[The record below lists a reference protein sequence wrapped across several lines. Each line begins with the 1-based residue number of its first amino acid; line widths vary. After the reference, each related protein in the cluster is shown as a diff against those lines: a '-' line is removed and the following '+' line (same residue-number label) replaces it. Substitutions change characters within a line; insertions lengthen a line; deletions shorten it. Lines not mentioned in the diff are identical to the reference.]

1 AQQLRRPKKL
11 QPAHLPRMAQSTRS
25 GSGGSAD
32 SRFELPA
39 INTRHNPHPHR
50 CVHIS
55 SLHGC
60 QVPSVVD
67 DQMPLHLHVCYPT
80 ARPEVLRA
88 AAAKPSEQLNGLAKP
103 EHLEQFS
110 RLLAKDK
117 SESCSAWRGALSSL
131 TRETFGVG
139 GDGSSSDG
147 AVPERPS
154 RTRAG
159 PPANPHL
166 AKEAQRLYSPLTG
179 RLVAGGDAAAT
190 SAIGKLELLQ
200 GSVISM
206 LCRILQT
213 QDRAAV
219 QAWLMAASPRE
230 RELVTDIIQS
240 SVANRD
246 EYFVQESLPAAC
258 SICRTESR
266 LPTRSSRKTVT
277 TDSGSGGDGAT
288 KPSTAA
294 ESAGNS
300 ASSSRQPTAVQLS
313 LEGGLTGTGKPWA
326 ARAAALTPV
335 AAAGRRT
342 SLPSLLAGKGGPWQK
357 KIAPVTALAIE
368 NRRFKRKTDF
378 Y

>member
-1 AQQLRRPKKL
+1 QVRPH
-11 QPAHLPRMAQSTRS
+11 QP
-25 GSGGSAD
+25 
-32 SRFELPA
+32 
-39 INTRHNPHPHR
+39 
-50 CVHIS
+50 

-88 AAAKPSEQLNGLAKP
+88 AAAKPSEQLNV
-103 EHLEQFS
+103 FS
-110 RLLAKDK
+110 LLAKDK

-139 GDGSSSDG
+139 GDGSSGDG
-147 AVPERPS
+147 AVPERPG

-159 PPANPHL
+159 GAATVQSADGPPG
-166 AKEAQRLYSPLTG
+166 G
-179 RLVAGGDAAAT
+179 RGDAAAT

-246 EYFVQESLPAAC
+246 EYFVHLPHRVQAANA
-258 SICRTESR
+258 RARER
-266 LPTRSSRKTVT
+266 LSP

-300 ASSSRQPTAVQLS
+300 ASSSRQPPVQLS

-335 AAAGRRT
+335 TAAGRRT
-342 SLPSLLAGKGGPWQK
+342 SLPSLLAGKAGDHCASDSTGN
-357 KIAPVTALAIE
+357 E
-368 NRRFKRKTDF
+368 NRRFKKKN
-378 Y
+378 